1 MTLLTTSRTYSEE
14 TKMMNVWFC
23 SVVAGTQMLHLNFG
37 IRRNGEHVWKFKVRK
52 TYVNLAEGET
62 DRQIIWLT
70 CRIVYFPFDQPEV
83 LFYKSGRRIHLQHFL
98 F

>member
-37 IRRNGEHVWKFKVRK
+37 IRRNGERV
-52 TYVNLAEGET
+52 E
-62 DRQIIWLT
+62 I
-70 CRIVYFPFDQPEV
+70 
-83 LFYKSGRRIHLQHFL
+83 
-98 F
+98 